1 MRNQE
6 QKIEMLNLKP
16 EKGSRNSALKLAV
29 AAAMLLGAGS
39 LYLYLSEEGMAHL
52 YVIPMLIALVSI
64 IIAASTLIEI
74 ILSAR
79 QDRIPVIVEYHEHL
93 VFNDKGGDLTVVRIE
108 DGEKVDEPE
117 KWIMEHGGLERVIV
131 RGTIVKTGQSAR
143 PTFEEIRDTIHSV

>member
-52 YVIPMLIALVSI
+52 YVIPMLIVLVSI
-64 IIAASTLIEI
+64 IIAASILMEMF
-74 ILSAR
+74 LSAR
-79 QDRIPVIVEYHEHL
+79 QDRIPVIIEYHGHL
-93 VFNDKGGDLTVVRIE
+93 VFNDRGGDLTVVRIE
-108 DGEKVDEPE
+108 DGEKVDDPE

-143 PTFEEIRDTIHSV
+143 PTFEEIRNTIHSI

>member
-1 MRNQE
+1 MRNKNQR
-6 QKIEMLNLKP
+6 IEMQNLKP
-16 EKGSRNSALKLAV
+16 EKGSRDSALKLAV

-39 LYLYLSEEGMAHL
+39 VCLYLFEEGMVHF
-52 YVIPMLIALVSI
+52 YMIPALIALVSI

-79 QDRIPVIVEYHEHL
+79 QDRIPVIVEYHGHL

-108 DGEKVDEPE
+108 DGEKVDDPE
-117 KWIMEHGGLERVIV
+117 NWIMEHGGLERVIV

-143 PTFEEIRDTIHSV
+143 PTFEEIRNIIRTV